1 MVLQHVVLG
10 IGPVV
15 RDVRAIMVAHHLGR
29 RSLTLPSGAI
39 GAGGIRQVGAVRAA
53 TQGFTDET
61 IQLAAVDIGSHVDLL
76 VRTAGVAVLVVE
88 VRLDALVGQGIGHAD
103 RGDTVVP
110 GDAVG
115 AGIGAK
121 VAVEGA
127 VLLHD
132 DNHVLDG
139 VDAAG
144 RRPAGGPS
152 GSRLVG
158 LCRARAQPGS
168 AAQQEQCEAWEEK
181 KAPASHHS
189 VVSFRLRFRG
199 TAPSITVGHW
209 GEWRP
214 RRPRRPPGFVSRVRP
229 WARSPL
235 VRPQR
240 TSQPGGDKARH
251 NRAYRL
257 RCGRDAV
264 AAQPPEGATA
274 QGRHDAGRDEI
285 EEIIVARRLL
295 SALRPV
301 GHLHEGVRPRDEVR
315 VQLALRPQ
323 ALGLA
328 PGEHDQEELAV
339 GGRKLE
345 QGVHPS
351 PKRGTPLSGRAPGV
365 AHGGCEGL
373 AQCGEAVTHDGT
385 IQGVLAA
392 EVQIERA
399 EAHVGGLGDLSD
411 GRVGHAVP
419 GEDGA
424 SGAQQARPN
433 LRLTPGPTAWG
444 PTLCPGWTLAVLRPR
459 LSWPITRRTS
469 SMVILLSYL
478 IDQSRSPVKQHRNRE
493 RAHGIAGGCPPSSYL
508 RGTAGGAEGWKS
520 SSMNVR

>member
-1 MVLQHVVLG
+1 MMIITCLMVWM
-10 IGPVV
+10 P
-15 RDVRAIMVAHHLGR
+15 
-29 RSLTLPSGAI
+29 P
-39 GAGGIRQVGAVRAA
+39 VGAPLVVRAA
-53 TQGFTDET
+53 ADSSGCVARVPSPAAPPSRSSARPGRRRKRQRLITQSCPFVY
-61 IQLAAVDIGSHVDLL
+61 AS
-76 VRTAGVAVLVVE
+76 
-88 VRLDALVGQGIGHAD
+88 VGRHRPSQSGTGESGD
-103 RGDTVVP
+103 RG
-110 GDAVG
+110 GRG
-115 AGIGAK
+115 A
-121 VAVEGA
+121 
-127 VLLHD
+127 
-132 DNHVLDG
+132 
-139 VDAAG
+139 
-144 RRPAGGPS
+144 
-152 GSRLVG
+152 
-158 LCRARAQPGS
+158 
-168 AAQQEQCEAWEEK
+168 
-181 KAPASHHS
+181 
-189 VVSFRLRFRG
+189 
-199 TAPSITVGHW
+199 
-209 GEWRP
+209 
-214 RRPRRPPGFVSRVRP
+214 PPGFVSRVRP

-235 VRPQR
+235 VRAQR
-240 TSQPGGDKARH
+240 TSQPGADKARH

-444 PTLCPGWTLAVLRPR
+444 TTLCTVWTLAVLHPR

-478 IDQSRSPVKQHRNRE
+478 
-493 RAHGIAGGCPPSSYL
+493 RAFPNS
-508 RGTAGGAEGWKS
+508 
-520 SSMNVR
+520 